1 MSEASIAEDAQVA
14 PEAESARVES
24 KAAHATDLDN
34 PAQGTADHREGE
46 APQVPAADEH
56 AVKAEVQEPD
66 MQAAVGKDSG
76 DDGTHALLMT
86 ALMDM
91 KSEYAKLAGLFSQ
104 NMQQL
109 NKATRWAFS

>member
-1 MSEASIAEDAQVA
+1 MHKS
-14 PEAESARVES
+14 
-24 KAAHATDLDN
+24 TDLDN
-34 PAQGTADHREGE
+34 PAQGTADLAGKWR
-46 APQVPAADEH
+46 APQPACSSCA
-56 AVKAEVQEPD
+56 KLSKQRYRIPD
-66 MQAAVGKDSG
+66 TQTAASKDNG
-76 DDGTHALLMT
+76 DDGSHALLMS